1 MMTLPLVL
9 NGSHCVFIIIGGG
22 QVAARKVRTLVAS
35 GASVTVIA
43 PSVTDDIQVLASE
56 GKLTL

>member
-22 QVAARKVRTLVAS
+22 QAGLS
-35 GASVTVIA
+35 LG
-43 PSVTDDIQVLASE
+43 
-56 GKLTL
+56 G